1 MNDPRETLGDD
12 EGQRG
17 PPCCSPWCHRVRHD
31 LATEQQQLAKHQS
44 KSLFIL
50 HSYPSPFSILSVVYF
65 YSVKT

>member
-17 PPCCSPWCHRVRHD
+17 PPCCSPWCHRVRRD

-44 KSLFIL
+44 KS
-50 HSYPSPFSILSVVYF
+50 
-65 YSVKT
+65 